1 MFCLNLND
9 ISFITGK
16 GFDYHCILYE
26 ITKSEAI
33 HLFENTVLEDRG
45 YIQKYMSGLAW
56 QKEM

>member
-1 MFCLNLND
+1 MLCLDLSD
-9 ISFITGK
+9 VSIITGK

-45 YIQKYMSGLAW
+45 YIQKYMSGLAS
-56 QKEM
+56 QKES

>member
-45 YIQKYMSGLAW
+45 YIQKYMSGLA
-56 QKEM
+56 